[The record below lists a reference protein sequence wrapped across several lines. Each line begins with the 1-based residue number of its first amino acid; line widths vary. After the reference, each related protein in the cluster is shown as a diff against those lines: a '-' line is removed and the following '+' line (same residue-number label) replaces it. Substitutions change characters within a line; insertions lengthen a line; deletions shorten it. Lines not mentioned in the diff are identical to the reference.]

1 MLLSLEVLFALALC
15 ASAASQ
21 MPLGR
26 PALPHLGEEEMSPFV
41 VAARREV
48 GAHGADGDSSRTRTF
63 TPTNYT
69 VVQDFF
75 VQSLPGFNSSGFDPL
90 TSSFGLIDR
99 SSSRW
104 RSFRHA
110 IDQLNDDGDAH
121 TAYKV
126 FYLGRH
132 GEGVHNVAERV
143 HGSSEWDS
151 YWSMLNGDGNMTW
164 GPDPLLTPLGV
175 SQAKRNTAAWTKEAR
190 AGVPLP
196 QSLYSSPLSRA
207 MSTLEITWRELL
219 FSRIKPVVK
228 ESLREVTGVHTC
240 DKRQTKSYL
249 HKHYPSFEF
258 EIPFSEHDERWSP
271 DWRESDRQATSRMQ
285 QALNELFATDSATY
299 ISITAHGG
307 AIRAFLRACRHPNAA
322 TIGLGTG
329 SMVPLVVKAV
339 NYKSAHN
346 ELLAGGQSIAAP
358 QRPRPTRAP
367 RRPERRSVELS

>member
-1 MLLSLEVLFALALC
+1 MLLSLEVLLTLALC

-26 PALPHLGEEEMSPFV
+26 PPLPHLGDEEVSPFLV
-41 VAARREV
+41 GSRRQR
-48 GAHGADGDSSRTRTF
+48 GANGEEGDASKTRTF

-99 SSSRW
+99 SPSRW
-104 RSFRHA
+104 TSFRHA
-110 IDQLNDDGDAH
+110 VDELNRDADEH

-126 FYLGRH
+126 FYVARH

-143 HGSSEWDS
+143 HGSSEWNR
-151 YWSMLNGDGNMTW
+151 YWSMLNGDGNLTW
-164 GPDPLLTPLGV
+164 GPDPLLTHVGV
-175 SQAKRNTAAWTKEAR
+175 SQAERNTAAWAKEAR

-207 MSTLEITWRELL
+207 MSTLEITWRDLL
-219 FSRIKPVVK
+219 FSKIAPVVK
-228 ESLREVTGVHTC
+228 ESLREVIGVHTC
-240 DKRQTKSYL
+240 DKRQTKSYI
-249 HKHYPSFEF
+249 HKHYPSFDF
-258 EIPFSEHDERWSP
+258 EVPFSEHDQRWSP
-271 DWRESDRQATSRMQ
+271 YWREADHQATFRLQ
-285 QALNELFATDSATY
+285 QALNDLFATDTSTY

-307 AIRAFLRACRHPNAA
+307 AIGAFLRACGHPNAA
-322 TIGLGTG
+322 TLGVPTG
-329 SMVPLVVKAV
+329 SMVPVVIKGV
-339 NYKSAHN
+339 DHRSARN

-358 QRPRPTRAP
+358 PRPTRAP
-367 RRPERRSVELS
+367 RGPERRSVEL

>member
-1 MLLSLEVLFALALC
+1 MFLSLDVLLGLALC

-21 MPLGR
+21 MPLGH
-26 PALPHLGEEEMSPFV
+26 PALPHLGEDEMSAFV
-41 VAARREV
+41 VASRQAD
-48 GAHGADGDSSRTRTF
+48 AHGENDHTSKTRNF

-75 VQSLPGFNSSGFDPL
+75 VQSLAGFNSSAFDPL

-99 SSSRW
+99 SPSRW
-104 RSFRHA
+104 RTFQHA
-110 IDQLNDDGDAH
+110 IEQLNRDADVH

-143 HGSSEWDS
+143 HGSSEWDR

-164 GPDPLLTPLGV
+164 GPDPLLTPVGV
-175 SQAKRNTAAWTKEAR
+175 SQAMRNTAAWVKEAR

-207 MSTLEITWRELL
+207 MSTLEITWSDLL
-219 FSRIKPVVK
+219 FSRVTPVVK

-240 DKRQTKSYL
+240 DKRRTKSYL

-258 EIPFSEHDERWSP
+258 EVPFSEHDQRWSP
-271 DWRESDRQATSRMQ
+271 DWRESDRQATFRLQ
-285 QALNELFATDSATY
+285 QALNDLFATDASTY

-307 AIRAFLRACRHPNAA
+307 AISAFLRACGHPNAA
-322 TIGLGTG
+322 TLGVSTG
-329 SMVPLVVKAV
+329 SMVPVVVKAV
-339 NYKSAHN
+339 DHRSVRN
-346 ELLAGGQSIAAP
+346 ELLAGGQSLAAP
-358 QRPRPTRAP
+358 PRPTRAP
-367 RRPERRSVELS
+367 GGPERTSVEL